1 MFRNAMLY
9 PSNPHTFL
17 DNVEKIMKSS
27 CQKDNFYPPY
37 NTYNR
42 GEKTYIEVAVT
53 GFRKD
58 ELKCYYDDEGLF
70 VIEGSKEKEEVA
82 EGEEKEYFV
91 RHLSTKNFQRKF
103 NTPKNTQLKEVLVEN
118 GLLVVEFE
126 RIKPDIKYIEI
137 K

>member
-27 CQKDNFYPPY
+27 CQKDKFYPPY

-103 NTPKNTQLKEVLVEN
+103 NRVIFSWL
-118 GLLVVEFE
+118 
-126 RIKPDIKYIEI
+126 EI
-137 K
+137 TSAAVHRVSRHCRTAHAAHC